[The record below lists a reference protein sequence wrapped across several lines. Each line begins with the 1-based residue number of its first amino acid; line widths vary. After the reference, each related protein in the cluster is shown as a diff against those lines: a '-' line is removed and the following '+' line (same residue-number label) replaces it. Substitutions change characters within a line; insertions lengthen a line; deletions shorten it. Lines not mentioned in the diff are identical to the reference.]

1 MTQGLSAAHK
11 TTMQLADGR
20 ELIYFDDTAGIER
33 TLHDS
38 RQLDPPMPSP
48 QIRYDPIQDEWMV
61 IASHRQARTHLPP
74 ADECPLC
81 PSEPERFTEIPSA
94 DYDVVVFE
102 NRFPSLSM
110 SAPAVDAPDSLLLR
124 KPGIGRCEVLCYT
137 SDHDSSFSQLSPT
150 RLRTVGAAW
159 VDRTVELGKLP
170 GIEYV
175 FCFENRGEEIGV
187 TLNHPHGQI
196 YGYPF
201 IPPRVARALDSAQRY
216 RDSNGGCVFCDVV
229 AHEVAAAERLVAS
242 TDNFVAFVPSAP
254 RWPFEVHLYPRDHVA
269 DLPALS
275 APHRDELVGL
285 QADVLGRFDRVF
297 DRPMPY
303 ISGWVQA
310 PVNTGRDLSHLH
322 LEIFSARRSATK
334 LKYLAGSESAAGV
347 FVNDVL
353 PEDAAQR
360 LRDAGQGNSSGK
372 LS

>member
-1 MTQGLSAAHK
+1 MTSPGVVPLHK
-11 TTMQLADGR
+11 TPMRLADGR
-20 ELIYFDDTAGIER
+20 ELIYFDDLPGAER
-33 TLHDS
+33 TLYDA
-38 RQLDPPMPSP
+38 RDLDPPDPEP
-48 QIRYDPIQDEWMV
+48 QIRYDPILDEWMI

-81 PSEPERFTEIPSA
+81 PSQPGRLTEIPSE

-110 SAPAVDAPDSLLLR
+110 SAPHVSGDALLER
-124 KPGIGRCEVLCYT
+124 KAGIGRCEVLCFT
-137 SDHDSSFSQLSPT
+137 ADHDSSFSQLSPQ
-150 RLRTVGAAW
+150 RLATVGWAW

-175 FCFENRGEEIGV
+175 FCFENRGEDIGV

-201 IPPRVARALDSAQRY
+201 VPPRVARKLDSAQRY
-216 RDSNGGCVFCDVV
+216 RDRTGGCVFCDVV
-229 AHEVAAAERLVAS
+229 AHEVASGERIVTT

-275 APHRDELVGL
+275 EAHRNELVEL

-310 PVNTGRDLSHLH
+310 PVNGRRDLSHLH
-322 LEIFSARRSATK
+322 LEIFMIRR
-334 LKYLAGSESAAGV
+334 
-347 FVNDVL
+347 
-353 PEDAAQR
+353 PP
-360 LRDAGQGNSSGK
+360 
-372 LS
+372 